1 MQVFLIISRFFPLF
15 HESCK
20 VHDDL
25 FDEFHFLYAILK
37 GIKSINFPMTYP
49 IEGTATTFVD
59 DSRPMV
65 HFAEQHAPS
74 GFLRI
79 SRFSLCY
86 RVEVR

>member
-1 MQVFLIISRFFPLF
+1 MQFNKELNQIY
-15 HESCK
+15 K
-20 VHDDL
+20 
-25 FDEFHFLYAILK
+25 K
-37 GIKSINFPMTYP
+37 PMTYP

-65 HFAEQHAPS
+65 HFAEQRAPS
-74 GFLRI
+74 GFLQI